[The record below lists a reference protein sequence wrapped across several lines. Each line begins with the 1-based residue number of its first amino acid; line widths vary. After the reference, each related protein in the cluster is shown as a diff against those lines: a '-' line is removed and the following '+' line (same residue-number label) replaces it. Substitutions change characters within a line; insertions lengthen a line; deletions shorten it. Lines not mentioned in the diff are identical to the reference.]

1 MFFKN
6 KVAVTNLVIMLVL
19 VLFTFLQPLLPNQF
33 DPNLVNKFDEKAVW
47 LIVDED
53 GKAKLSGIK
62 YTKGDYAAETDG
74 RNTTLAYVQAP
85 EDWGNIKLYV
95 QEKGG
100 VAEEI
105 AATADSENPGWLSL
119 IHI

>member
-85 EDWGNIKLYV
+85 EDWGNIKPVSYTHLDVYKRQV
-95 QEKGG
+95 QHQQAYCK
-100 VAEEI
+100 A
-105 AATADSENPGWLSL
+105 
-119 IHI
+119 